1 MGEDAWGSIEN
12 AIKKSQIAVV
22 VFSERYTESPWCLR
36 ELDAILDTPEIKVQT
51 IFYNV
56 HPSEVRH
63 PESGSLKDGFEKLEK
78 RHDRANIDR
87 WKKRLQ
93 EASEIMGWEHPC
105 DCTR

>member
-1 MGEDAWGSIEN
+1 MSFLYEALKASGLQTFLDCRSIDMGEDAWGSIEN

-63 PESGSLKDGFEKLEK
+63 PESV
-78 RHDRANIDR
+78 H
-87 WKKRLQ
+87 
-93 EASEIMGWEHPC
+93 
-105 DCTR
+105 